1 MCAIVSRQSLLRC
14 TALRVWLWPRVEPCG
29 LLAWGLHLVALIA
42 ARAVELR
49 RTITFLRMALTSIVV
64 VN

>member
-14 TALRVWLWPRVEPCG
+14 TALRVWLWPRVKPCW
-29 LLAWGLHLVALIA
+29 LLTWGLHLVALVA